1 VTVALRNKILLAT
14 LLGFCAGIWAQAN
27 YPGTAVRVNGAD
39 ISYQRFIGFYE
50 EYQRSKGVAIGARGD
65 QLPLLTRLRREAM
78 DQVVEQE
85 LVAQAAEAQ
94 GVEVDEADV
103 DAAIAELREPFEVPE
118 QFISRLETEGFTEEE
133 YRVHVRRMM
142 AAKHYLDE
150 IRSSVAEVSDEELEK
165 YYRDNEIR
173 LTLPEQVRVRHILL
187 TWKPLGTRD
196 DRAALREQMTAILE
210 QARSGSD
217 FAELARIHSEDSTA
231 QDGGDTDFFHRGQM
245 VPAFEEAAFSLQPGE
260 VSDIVETPFGLHIL
274 RLEERKEPRLLPLD
288 EIRDQ
293 LRDHVSKE
301 KQEQAVEQEIARL
314 RGAAEIQVLI
324 AVERPGGG

>member
-1 VTVALRNKILLAT
+1 
-14 LLGFCAGIWAQAN
+14 
-27 YPGTAVRVNGAD
+27 
-39 ISYQRFIGFYE
+39 
-50 EYQRSKGVAIGARGD
+50 
-65 QLPLLTRLRREAM
+65 
-78 DQVVEQE
+78 
-85 LVAQAAEAQ
+85 
-94 GVEVDEADV
+94 
-103 DAAIAELREPFEVPE
+103 
-118 QFISRLETEGFTEEE
+118 
-133 YRVHVRRMM
+133 
-142 AAKHYLDE
+142 
-150 IRSSVAEVSDEELEK
+150 
-165 YYRDNEIR
+165 
-173 LTLPEQVRVRHILL
+173 
-187 TWKPLGTRD
+187 
-196 DRAALREQMTAILE
+196 MTAILE